1 MINAHPELGR
11 VKMKQMIDEVAEMG
25 SSSTAARWSFQRAD
39 ALLALLQEALSAR
52 SQADWS
58 RWLQGDIQQYLPHDI
73 LIAAWGDFR
82 SGMVGYDVITQSPE
96 LLEHALPKDIIEP
109 LMETVFDHWLAGGQ
123 EPLAI
128 DTRLLRS
135 VGSGLF
141 SKSPYALVHGVQDHR
156 SRYDCIY
163 IFIGPD
169 ELASPSC
176 AQLCRMA
183 LPFIDTGFRQLADRG
198 RRLAPAA
205 IPEAGIA
212 SCFSD
217 GPVARPAS
225 PDSIPAPAAVVD
237 DSWDDFAAGDRGSPL
252 SDREMEVM
260 QWVKMGKTNSEI
272 AMILNLSTFTVKNH
286 MRRIYKK
293 LDVLNR
299 AQAVGS
305 LDSMQRAAAPKA
317 SERPTAGGA
326 VRVEHPA
333 ARSTERPKM
342 ASFSRSDDARRTPH
356 AQ

>member
-1 MINAHPELGR
+1 MDKTSE
-11 VKMKQMIDEVAEMG
+11 EVVEMG
-25 SSSTAARWSFQRAD
+25 STSTAEHWSFQRAD
-39 ALLALLQEALSAR
+39 SLMALLQSALSAR

-58 RWLQGDIQQYLPHDI
+58 RWLQVDMQKFLPHDI
-73 LIAAWGDFR
+73 LIAAWGDFKT
-82 SGMVGYDVITQSPE
+82 GMVGYDVITQSPD

-141 SKSPYALVHGVQDHR
+141 ARSPYALVHGVQDHR

-163 IFIGPD
+163 AFIGPS
-169 ELASPSC
+169 ELASASC
-176 AQLCRMA
+176 AQQCRMA

-198 RRLAPAA
+198 RQLVAA
-205 IPEAGIA
+205 DMPQATFA
-212 SCFSD
+212 SIFSD
-217 GPVARPAS
+217 GPPVRAPSHVPLPAREA
-225 PDSIPAPAAVVD
+225 APQD
-237 DSWDDFAAGDRGSPL
+237 DWDDYDAGERGTPL
-252 SDREMEVM
+252 SGRELEVM
-260 QWVKMGKTNSEI
+260 QWVRMGKTNSEI

-305 LDSMQRAAAPKA
+305 LDRMQRPASARAA
-317 SERPTAGGA
+317 E
-326 VRVEHPA
+326 
-333 ARSTERPKM
+333 
-342 ASFSRSDDARRTPH
+342 ARRPPQ

>member
-1 MINAHPELGR
+1 
-11 VKMKQMIDEVAEMG
+11 MG
-25 SSSTAARWSFQRAD
+25 SISTAEQWSFQRAD
-39 ALLALLQEALSAR
+39 SLMGLLQAALSAR

-58 RWLQGDIQQYLPHDI
+58 RWLQVDIQEFLPHDI
-73 LIAAWGDFR
+73 LIAAWGDFK

-96 LLEHALPKDIIEP
+96 LLEHALPKDIIGP

-141 SKSPYALVHGVQDHR
+141 AKSPYALVHGVQDHR

-163 IFIGPD
+163 AFIGP
-169 ELASPSC
+169 EQLASPSC

-198 RRLAPAA
+198 RQLAQADTPETGFASLFSDSPLA
-205 IPEAGIA
+205 RTAVPTSTPKAVIPEAA
-212 SCFSD
+212 D
-217 GPVARPAS
+217 A
-225 PDSIPAPAAVVD
+225 D
-237 DSWDDFAAGDRGSPL
+237 DAWDDYLPGERSPL
-252 SDREMEVM
+252 SGRELEVM
-260 QWVKMGKTNSEI
+260 QWVRMGKTNSEI

-305 LDSMQRAAAPKA
+305 LDSMQRPGQARSA
-317 SERPTAGGA
+317 ERPTAG
-326 VRVEHPA
+326 PA
-333 ARSTERPKM
+333 KLAPFRAAE
-342 ASFSRSDDARRTPH
+342 ARRTPH
-356 AQ
+356 PQ